1 MEDRNM
7 KKFAKIMAL
16 VLVVAMGVAML
27 VACAPASDPDKALSA
42 LKKNGY
48 TAAKDTTVI
57 PAGLALFGVKG
68 VDCVVSGTNGTEGK
82 EGHVYIVYFLSKD
95 AADTAWESVQKY
107 AKEKDSESKDSDWE
121 IKKSGKMIYWGNSN
135 GIKSAR

>member
-16 VLVVAMGVAML
+16 MLVVAMGVAML

-48 TAAKDTTVI
+48 TAGKVNTI
-57 PAGLALFGVKG
+57 IGVKG
-68 VDCVVSGTNGTEGK
+68 IDCVVSGSNGTEGK
-82 EGHVYIVYFLSKD
+82 EGHVTIVYFTSKD
-95 AADTAWESVQKY
+95 AADSAWETVQKY
-107 AKEKDSESKDSDWE
+107 AKEKDSESKDSDWK
-121 IKKSGKMIYWGNSN
+121 IKKSGKMIYWGDSN

>member
-1 MEDRNM
+1 M

-16 VLVVAMGVAML
+16 MLVVAMGVAML
-27 VACAPASDPDKALSA
+27 VACAPAIDPDKALSA

-48 TAAKDTTVI
+48 TAGKDTRAT
-57 PAGLALFGVKG
+57 PAALALFGVKG

-82 EGHVYIVYFLSKD
+82 EGHVFIVYFTSKD
-95 AADTAWESVQKY
+95 AADSAWESVQKY
-107 AKEKDSESKDSDWE
+107 AKSEDKESSDSDWE
-121 IKKSGKMIYWGNSN
+121 IKKSGKMIYWGDSN

>member
-1 MEDRNM
+1 M

-42 LKKNGY
+42 LKENGY
-48 TAAKDTTVI
+48 TAAKDTRI
-57 PAGLALFGVKG
+57 APAALLLLGVNG

-82 EGHVYIVYFLSKD
+82 EGHVTIVYFTSKD
-95 AADTAWESVQKY
+95 AANSAWETVQKY
-107 AKEKDSESKDSDWE
+107 AKDDDEESSDSDWE
-121 IKKSGKMIYWGNSN
+121 IKKSGKMIYWGDSN

>member
-1 MEDRNM
+1 M

-16 VLVVAMGVAML
+16 MLVVAMGVAML

-48 TAAKDTTVI
+48 TAGKVNAMI
-57 PAGLALFGVKG
+57 GVKG
-68 VDCVVSGTNGTEGK
+68 IDCVVSGSNGTEGK
-82 EGHVYIVYFLSKD
+82 EGHVTIVYFTSKD
-95 AADTAWESVQKY
+95 AADSAWETVQKY
-107 AKEKDSESKDSDWE
+107 AKEKDSESKDSDWK
-121 IKKSGKMIYWGNSN
+121 IKKSGKMIYWGDSN